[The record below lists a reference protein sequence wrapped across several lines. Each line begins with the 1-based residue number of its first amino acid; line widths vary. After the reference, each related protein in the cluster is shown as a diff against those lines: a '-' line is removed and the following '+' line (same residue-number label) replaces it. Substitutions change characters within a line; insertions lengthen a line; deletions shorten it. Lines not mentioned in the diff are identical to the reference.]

1 MSMTYS
7 EFRGLVAEMRRR
19 QRQFLADAGDPSR
32 LSDLIREGRE
42 VERRVDRELEVD
54 IRPDGSG
61 GAEATPTPA
70 QATTFRF
77 ELTRVHFDLGTT
89 FWVDCRD
96 GLGRLVAAEPFASEE
111 AALRHLGSLVV
122 SS

>member
-77 ELTRVHFDLGTT
+77 ELTRVHGGTT
-89 FWVDCRD
+89 FWVDRRD
-96 GLGRLVAAEPFASEE
+96 ECGRLVAAESFASEE
-111 AALRHLGSLVV
+111 AARRHMGSLLGS
-122 SS
+122 S